1 MKLLISTKNNN
12 NYLSNINTIKRCWSE
27 YKMNFDA
34 IKIQNL
40 KEDIETLYELDDIL
54 LIPFTHMV
62 NIWHLMH
69 HLFICYKFIKQHNI
83 KTKNIYPVFFDRFF
97 ERQGD
102 ILKTPF
108 NDLIFEGMGFDYD
121 TFKRLKIIFNM
132 DKAIKIHNIKISSG
146 IPINFMNEPDF
157 EGFKN
162 YVFDNFKLKRK
173 ESNKKNILFIMR
185 KGKREITN
193 MNDVKQVLVN
203 IDNIDYVY
211 LEDHSIKTQ
220 IEKYMNAD
228 VVIGVHGAG
237 LAWCV
242 FMRRNSLL
250 IELYPGNSN
259 TDNYIRWCNIAGV
272 RYKRICVNIT
282 DGNANNFR
290 EATVNLN
297 GEQIKLIKDN
307 F

>member
-1 MKLLISTKNNN
+1 MKLMVSTKNNSI
-12 NYLSNINTIKRCWSE
+12 YLHNINTIIGCWSE

-34 IKIQNL
+34 IKIQNI
-40 KEDIETLYELDDIL
+40 KEDTEILHELDNIL

-69 HLFICYKFIKQHNI
+69 HLFICYKFIKQHDI
-83 KTKNIYPVFFDRFF
+83 KTKNIYPIFFDRFF

-108 NDLIFEGMGFDYD
+108 NDLIFEGMGFDYEM
-121 TFKRLKIIFNM
+121 FKRLKIIFNM
-132 DKAIKIHNIKISSG
+132 DKAIKINSIKISSG

-162 YVFDNFKLKRK
+162 YVFDNFKLKR
-173 ESNKKNILFIMR
+173 SNQKDKKILFIMR

-193 MNDVKQVLVN
+193 MDFVKSQL
-203 IDNIDYVY
+203 DNIEYIF
-211 LEDHSIKTQ
+211 LEKHSIRTQ

-228 VVIGVHGAG
+228 IVIGVHGAG

-242 FMRRNSLL
+242 FMKKNSLL

-282 DGNANNFR
+282 NGNENNFR

-297 GEQIKLIKDN
+297 DGQIKLLKDN
-307 F
+307 L